1 MKMGKFNIS
10 YEIIT
15 YESAENGEAEENGMY
30 LENVTLREAL
40 EDLRWFSS
48 NCEANEY
55 PIRAPRWFSFYGD
68 ADIRTGDTENRFLHI
83 PENVTPSS
91 RRRIARLIGC
101 YGA

>member
-1 MKMGKFNIS
+1 MGKFIIS

-15 YESAENGEAEENGMY
+15 QESSENGEAEENGMY
-30 LENVTLREAL
+30 FENVTLREAL

-48 NCEANEY
+48 TCEANEY
-55 PIRAPRWFSFYGD
+55 PIQAPRWFTFYGD
-68 ADIRTGDTENRFLHI
+68 ADVFTGDTENRFLHI

-91 RRRIARLIGC
+91 RRRIARLLRC